1 MQPYVA
7 IDPNAC
13 CRSKAKDKQ
22 VGEAVGQTAA
32 GTCLLPGIAAL
43 RSTQRDDREAEVRF
57 ARQRRLSG
65 IFFARVFLDS
75 RSCDGNRVLSRTFG
89 SWRQA
94 LVTLRAA
101 AVVLR

>member
-1 MQPYVA
+1 M
-7 IDPNAC
+7 
-13 CRSKAKDKQ
+13 
-22 VGEAVGQTAA
+22 GEAVGQTAA

-57 ARQRRLSG
+57 ARQRRLCG